1 MQCVILRTSN
11 DTNNCIQF
19 HKGLKMSMRSTKARY
34 GAVAITI
41 HWLTA
46 ILILVMLGTG
56 FRGADMVDPA
66 AKIAILRIHAII
78 GITVL
83 VLTIARIIWWLT
95 IDKKPPAVAGESPL
109 LNKAASA
116 VHGLLYLL
124 VFVVVGSGMA
134 MMILSGAGEILF
146 GGAARAL
153 PDFFL
158 YPPRIPHEIAAL
170 ALLAL
175 FVAHALAALYHQFIR
190 KDRLLGRMGI
200 GAQ

>member
-1 MQCVILRTSN
+1 
-11 DTNNCIQF
+11 
-19 HKGLKMSMRSTKARY
+19 MSMRSTTARY
-34 GAVAITI
+34 GAVAIMI

-56 FRGADMVDPA
+56 FRAADSVDPA
-66 AKIAILRIHAII
+66 TKIAILRIHASI

-83 VLTIARIIWWLT
+83 VLTIARIVWWLAF
-95 IDKKPPAVAGESPL
+95 DKKPPPAAGEPPL
-109 LNKAASA
+109 LKKAASA

-124 VFVVVGSGMA
+124 VFAVIGSGIA
-134 MMILSGAGEILF
+134 MMILSGAGEIIF

-158 YPPRIPHEIAAL
+158 YPPRIPHEVAAL

-175 FVAHALAALYHQFIR
+175 FVAHALAALYHQFVR

-200 GAQ
+200 GA